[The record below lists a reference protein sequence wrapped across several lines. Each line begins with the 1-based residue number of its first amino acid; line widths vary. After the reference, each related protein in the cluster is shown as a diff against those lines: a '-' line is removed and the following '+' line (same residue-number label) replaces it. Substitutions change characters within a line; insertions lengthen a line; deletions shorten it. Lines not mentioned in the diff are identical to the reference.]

1 MNICELGQNKASFC
15 KTDFPVSENE
25 NPGALAGATGA
36 DFDSSDSLESYKTR
50 YGLATLLC
58 QTINACHPREAAPI
72 MVAAL
77 GEMGAGVPP
86 TIRKPMVEAR
96 EWAKDATVYEL
107 RAYAAACVEEMPAED
122 LANFL
127 AYVAERCPAKA
138 EQMAEAAQ

>member
-1 MNICELGQNKASFC
+1 M
-15 KTDFPVSENE
+15 TDDFSTPENE

-36 DFDSSDSLESYKTR
+36 EFEGSECLESYKVR
-50 YGLATLLC
+50 HGLATLLC
-58 QTINACHPREAAPI
+58 RTINACHPRDAVPI

-77 GEMGAGVPP
+77 GEIGAGMPPP
-86 TIRKPMVEAR
+86 TLRKPMVEAR

-127 AYVAERCPAKA
+127 AFVGARFPAKA
-138 EQMAEAAQ
+138 EQAAEAAQ